1 MASLMEEL
9 IQTLDEETQIYHE
22 LIPVSEEKTR
32 VIIKNDL
39 EALSKITDIEQR
51 YVDRIATLERKR
63 GEVIVNI
70 GTVLNR
76 NPGSLTLRKLVSL
89 LDKQPKEQRRLEE
102 LHDDLHQTVHRLMDI
117 NEQNKMLIEQSLE
130 MIDFNINVIKSTQT
144 VQSNNYDRDAS
155 TRDAA
160 MIQTGT
166 FDARQ

>member
-9 IQTLDEETQIYHE
+9 IRTLEEETEIYHE

-39 EALSKITDIEQR
+39 ETLSKITDKEQT
-51 YVDRIATLERKR
+51 YVNRIATLERKR
-63 GEVIVNI
+63 SEVIVNI

-76 NPGSLTLRKLVSL
+76 NPGSLTLKKIILL
-89 LDKQPKEQRRLEE
+89 LDKQPVEQRKLEE
-102 LHDDLHQTVHRLMDI
+102 LHDDLHRTVHRLVDI
-117 NEQNKMLIEQSLE
+117 NQQNKRLIEESLE
-130 MIDFNINVIKSTQT
+130 IIDFNINVIKSTQS
-144 VQSNNYDRDAS
+144 VQTNNYDRGAS
-155 TRDAA
+155 TMDAV